1 MANALA
7 WSLFALG
14 VVHIVFGIK
23 KFRSALAGAM
33 KAGFVG
39 QFKAPEER
47 RTAFWF
53 LVVGPLLMFTG
64 QVAIHAVSTGDS
76 WLLRLIGVYLFITG
90 ALGVA
95 AFPKSPL
102 WAPLLLSF
110 LFIATGYG
118 IV

>member
-1 MANALA
+1 MANVLA

-23 KFRSALAGAM
+23 KFRTPLAAAVT
-33 KAGFVG
+33 AGFVG

-53 LVVGPLLMFTG
+53 LVVGPLLMFAG

-76 WLLRLIGVYLFITG
+76 WLLRLVGIYLFVTG
-90 ALGVA
+90 AIGVA
-95 AFPKSPL
+95 AFPRSPL
-102 WAPLLLSF
+102 WAPLLLSL